1 MKERKKNTKRERDRK
16 KTVNMA
22 SDLQV
27 MAAIITGEIR
37 TYYKNTR
44 AGEHR
49 RSFRLPPVGGGVHTQ
64 KGIFVHEQLREGR
77 VP

>member
-1 MKERKKNTKRERDRK
+1 MKERKKTRKERETEK